1 MHQEHRDEERNG
13 KSRSADDN
21 AAERH
26 AAQGTDEEREAGEHT
41 TASTVPATASSDPA
55 RVLTAGRISVRR
67 RESRRL

>member
-26 AAQGTDEEREAGEHT
+26 AAQGTDEEREAGAAH
-41 TASTVPATASSDPA
+41 D
-55 RVLTAGRISVRR
+55 G
-67 RESRRL
+67 